1 VSVGADF
8 DALVR
13 RVSAPDDNARAAAL
27 TRQARLT
34 KPTGALG
41 RLEELSVWASAVQGR
56 CPPEP
61 FGRIEVVLVAADHGI
76 ARHGVSAYPA
86 EVTAQ
91 MVANFLAGGA
101 AVNVLANQIAAQVHV
116 VDVGVSVDVEGADGR
131 WKVCNGSGAIDRE
144 DALSETALERALVT
158 GAALVDERVDAGAD
172 LLIPGDMGIGSTTA
186 CAAVVAALLSQAPAT
201 VCGRGTGVDDAG
213 LARKVEAVSAAVTRL
228 ADRRDP
234 LAVLRTVGGA
244 DLALMTGL
252 LVAAAARRTPV
263 VLDGI
268 VSCTAA
274 LVAARLSPPAVQWW
288 IAGHRSTEPAQRLV
302 LDELALR
309 PVLDLDLRLGEG
321 TGALLAVPVLQA
333 AVATLRDMATFAEA
347 GVSDR
352 SDG

>member
-1 VSVGADF
+1 MRVDANF
-8 DALVR
+8 DALIQQ
-13 RVSAPDDNARAAAL
+13 VSTPDKNARAAAL
-27 TRQARLT
+27 ERQGRLT

-56 CPPEP
+56 CPPDQ
-61 FGRIEVVLVAADHGI
+61 FRRIEVVLLAADHGI

-91 MVANFLAGGA
+91 MVANFLEGGA
-101 AVNVLANQIAAQVHV
+101 AVNVLADQVAARVHV
-116 VDVGVSVDVEGADGR
+116 VDVGVSVEVNGADGR
-131 WKVCNGSGAIDRE
+131 WKVCHGSGAIDRE
-144 DALSETALERALVT
+144 DALTAVELARALT
-158 GAALVDERVDAGAD
+158 AGAALVDEKVDAGAD

-186 CAAVVAALLSQAPAT
+186 CAAVVAALLSQRPEI

-213 LARKVEAVSAAVTRL
+213 LARKVEAVSAAVSRL

-234 LAVLRTVGGA
+234 LDVLRTVGGA
-244 DLALMTGL
+244 DLAVMTAL
-252 LVAAAARRTPV
+252 LLAAAARRTPV

-274 LVAARLSPPAVQWW
+274 LVAARLSPAAVEWW

-302 LDELALR
+302 LEELGLR

-352 SDG
+352 PDG